1 MLNQCVIVG
10 RLVHIGKD
18 HIVLKTARSYKEA
31 NGEYLFDSFNIYLSE
46 NILDNAA
53 QYCKKGD
60 VIGIKG
66 RVESPEYEQDGK
78 VYRQLK
84 LIGEKVTFLSS
95 TVDGTGPVF
104 SKTQDIEDEEVDSD
118 EEQ

>member
-18 HIVLKTARSYKEA
+18 HIVLKTARPYKEA
-31 NGEYLFDSFNIYLSE
+31 NGEFIYDSFNVYLSGNVLE
-46 NILDNAA
+46 NTMN
-53 QYCKKGD
+53 YCKKGD
-60 VIGIKG
+60 IIGIKG

-84 LIGEKVTFLSS
+84 LVGEKVTFLSS
-95 TVDGTGPVF
+95 AVDGSGLAV
-104 SKTQDIEDEEVDSD
+104 SKSQDIEEEDSD
-118 EEQ
+118 EE

>member
-18 HIVLKTARSYKEA
+18 HIVLKTARPYKEA
-31 NGEYLFDSFNIYLSE
+31 NGEYLYDSFNVYLSN
-46 NILDNAA
+46 NILENTMS
-53 QYCKKGD
+53 YCKKGD

-84 LIGEKVTFLSS
+84 LVAEKVTFLSS
-95 TVDGTGPVF
+95 TVD
-104 SKTQDIEDEEVDSD
+104 SNKEADSD
-118 EEQ
+118 EEQYSH